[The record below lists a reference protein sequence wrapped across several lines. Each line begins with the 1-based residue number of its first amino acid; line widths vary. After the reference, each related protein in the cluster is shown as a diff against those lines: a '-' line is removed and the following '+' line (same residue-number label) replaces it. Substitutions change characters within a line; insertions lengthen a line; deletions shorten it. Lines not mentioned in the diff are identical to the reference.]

1 MLIVNKIFFLEISSK
16 VTKILEGKANL
27 ESIFHD
33 ISSDTD
39 TDVDTN
45 KQAPNNTESQP
56 RKIDFL
62 KFVNKRQDK
71 S

>member
-1 MLIVNKIFFLEISSK
+1 M
-16 VTKILEGKANL
+16 TKILEGKANL
-27 ESIFHD
+27 QSIFHD

-45 KQAPNNTESQP
+45 KYAPNNTESQP
-56 RKIDFL
+56 KKIDFL